1 MIVYKV
7 YFKDYSLKK
16 GKLLG
21 VLSERRN
28 DLRGESYFES
38 GLRWARLT
46 FGPLLKDKQSL
57 FVVPQELEEG
67 DGTREL
73 MEKEIF
79 SEREFLNMMRS
90 CAPTGRIPINTTLER
105 VEATLPVHRDET
117 SGTRNE
123 DRIAGA
129 ALPQALE
136 SIAASSSYPA
146 IAAQDEHPD
155 DLLMNS
161 PSKDFPRN
169 ASEFVSYAQ
178 FYGFSEKPF
187 EGIPDHKGFYF
198 SPSHRDALALMIDG
212 IANQVGY
219 VTVTGDAGT
228 GKTALIHLL
237 PTSLGKTVKTVL
249 ISYTPFNVTE
259 LITGIL
265 IELALE
271 SVKESE
277 EGVRVQLHEC
287 LIRESFKNKSL
298 VVVIDDA
305 QDLSTQLVGELGT
318 LLEEEKQLQVVFVG
332 RCEFEEKLRIQEG
345 RKVWKGKGIRCRMRS
360 LNQKESKKYMD
371 HRLRQVGSSL
381 STVFTPKAVSMI
393 VGHADGIPR
402 LVNILCTHAFL
413 MGCEQGRRKID
424 GNLISKVIKEVEEGN
439 LLGLLRH
446 RYRA

>member
-7 YFKDYSLKK
+7 YFKDYSLRK
-16 GKLLG
+16 GTLLG

-28 DLRGESYFES
+28 DLRGESYLES

-57 FVVPQELEEG
+57 FIVPQELEEG
-67 DGTREL
+67 EVTREL

-79 SEREFLNMMRS
+79 SDREFLNMMRS
-90 CAPTGRIPINTTLER
+90 CAPAGRIPINTTLER
-105 VEATLPVHRDET
+105 VETTLPVRRVAT
-117 SGTRNE
+117 SDIRNE
-123 DRIAGA
+123 DRIAGS
-129 ALPQALE
+129 ALPQVLE
-136 SIAASSSYPA
+136 PNPDSSVYPA
-146 IAAQDEHPD
+146 KAAQDEHPD
-155 DLLMNS
+155 DLLANP
-161 PSKDFPRN
+161 PSKDPSKD
-169 ASEFVSYAQ
+169 ASEFVSYTH

-187 EGIPDHKGFYF
+187 EGIPDHNGFYF
-198 SPSHRDALALMIDG
+198 SPSHRDTLALMIDG

-219 VTVTGDAGT
+219 ITVTGEAGT

-237 PTSLGKTVKTVL
+237 QKSLGKTVKTVL
-249 ISYTPFNVTE
+249 ISCTPSNVTE

-265 IELALE
+265 IELGLE
-271 SVKESE
+271 SVKESDE
-277 EGVRVQLHEC
+277 WIRAQLHEY
-287 LIRESFKNKSL
+287 LIYELGRNRSL
-298 VVVIDDA
+298 GVVIDNA
-305 QDLSTQLVGELGT
+305 QDLSPSMVGELGT
-318 LLEEEKQLQVVFVG
+318 LLGEEKQLQAILVG
-332 RCEFEEKLRIQEG
+332 RCEFEEKLQIQEG
-345 RKVWKGKGIRCRMRS
+345 SKVWKGKGIRCRMRT
-360 LNQKESKKYMD
+360 LNQKESRKYMD
-371 HRLRQVGSSL
+371 HRLRQVKSSL
-381 STVFTPKAVSMI
+381 SAVFTPQAVSMI